1 MNCQSAFSAT
11 TAIGAYR
18 QFIFVEPDP
27 ETVIVKL
34 SANPAHGAT
43 DLEEDN
49 KDDENLAARLAIG
62 EHLAG

>member
-49 KDDENLAARLAIG
+49 SDENLAARLAIS

>member
-49 KDDENLAARLAIG
+49 RDENLAARLAIS

>member
-18 QFIFVEPDP
+18 QLIFVEPDP

-49 KDDENLAARLAIG
+49 SDENLAARLAIS

>member
-43 DLEEDN
+43 DLEEGN
-49 KDDENLAARLAIG
+49 SDENLAAPLAIS

>member
-1 MNCQSAFSAT
+1 M
-11 TAIGAYR
+11 
-18 QFIFVEPDP
+18 
-27 ETVIVKL
+27 VIVKL

-49 KDDENLAARLAIG
+49 SDENLAARLAIS